1 MAAGGPLGK
10 VDISI
15 TLPGA
20 TATTAISS
28 SRRRP
33 PAIINASID
42 NYASIDR
49 GRFDDCRRLLYRCPS
64 DYSDGLAIDYRCS
77 GHDIGAA
84 LSAIQADGRRFDLM
98 LVDPFTPMR
107 SRPAI
112 SPPPSL
118 CSSRA
123 APWWCTIA
131 RRPTRR

>member
-1 MAAGGPLGK
+1 MPAGGPLGK
-10 VDISI
+10 VDIVHH
-15 TLPGA
+15 LAGRYGYYRYLELA
-20 TATTAISS
+20 TPTTG
-28 SRRRP
+28 
-33 PAIINASID
+33 N